1 MDMRNSIVPPQG
13 EGSLPLNIPKAPVK
27 HNDLISPT
35 TIFAPQHRSRDQVR
49 KGKPDHD
56 ALLLDAPEKKLTLF
70 ALRLAILEKA
80 ATGLGTLAFIWATV
94 ILLGGFAGS
103 LESLDFWF
111 VTTILL
117 IEGTR
122 IFSRIHELEWQHQA
136 PRLMSD
142 GDGANHPSC
151 TSVRHDLERQR
162 NHKDL
167 RRNLARKWTTSDVPI
182 LPSAW
187 VVSIS
192 RSVSRV
198 LHWLQIMSALTCVG
212 LALLRIA
219 KPNDGRTD
227 AGPHKDEKNKESA
240 LTVFYILALSEAL
253 VFLLEKAY
261 WEWSVRYCKLFKNV
275 NEKCKFNASDSIT
288 ECSLESSDSIKWFFY
303 ESYSRCINGSI
314 FDGLEMDMVTF
325 AMDYTVSNLPQKQL
339 IGVKILHRFT
349 TNQTYSEDTL
359 QKLGRTPTVIEQLVE
374 MLNWKLGKQEECI
387 RAWAAEILS
396 KLAGKTQN
404 SLRVAGIPGAMES
417 ISSLLQTSRGSGG
430 GYGIQEGQHTDDRI
444 LGLQKFNNLGLL
456 ILKRLAGDI
465 DNCGKIGN
473 TRGLLPK
480 IVDLTEGEER
490 ILKEEGEDCP
500 HILTVKRS
508 LQVLKLLTS
517 TPGKTGKSLRR
528 EISEIV
534 FTVSNIRDI
543 LQHGQR
549 HLKLRKLGIEILTNL
564 GMEDDAT
571 ERIGGTGGV
580 LKELMAIFLN
590 QDDIGES
597 HSDART
603 TAGEA
608 LAMLSL
614 DSERNCQRILRLNAV
629 ERLLGALKNPSL
641 CVNAARI
648 LQNLCRYS
656 REESSAQLKRIN
668 FAAPLVLRS
677 IIHEKNKLQEV
688 MLGLAAAALKFTGS
702 AQESSAMFKDAGITE
717 TELVGALVDI
727 LENNHYPPTKSPG
740 IRRSVLELAVWMMR
754 ENPDSLHN
762 FRAAG
767 MKKELE
773 GILETTSEVENFNVF
788 SGTIG
793 ISRHK
798 TAIHSLVETALAL
811 LSSAYQ

>member
-1 MDMRNSIVPPQG
+1 MDRRNTISGPNCSV
-13 EGSLPLNIPKAPVK
+13 SLKIPNLLRN
-27 HNDLISPT
+27 NDLISPA
-35 TIFAPQHRSRDQVR
+35 TIFAPQRRLRDQLHESKYDDPRAVS
-49 KGKPDHD
+49 PSNI
-56 ALLLDAPEKKLTLF
+56 PEKKLVLF
-70 ALRLAILEKA
+70 AVRLAILEKV

-103 LESLDFWF
+103 LVGMDFCF
-111 VTTILL
+111 VTIILL

-122 IFSRIHELEWQHQA
+122 IFGRSHELEWQHQA

-142 GDGANHPSC
+142 GDEANPLSK
-151 TSVRHDLERQR
+151 RNEENQR

-167 RRNLARKWTTSDVPI
+167 RRNLARTWTSSDVPI
-182 LPSAW
+182 LPLGW

-198 LHWLQIMSALTCVG
+198 LHWLQILSALTCVA
-212 LALLRIA
+212 LSLLRMV
-219 KPNDGRTD
+219 KHDYGRPDEGPGKND
-227 AGPHKDEKNKESA
+227 KNEKSA
-240 LTVFYILALSEAL
+240 LTVFYILALSDAL

-261 WEWSVRYCKLFKNV
+261 WEWEVLHCKLLKKV
-275 NEKCKFNASDSIT
+275 SEKCKLEVSDSIKEWRLEASDSIQ
-288 ECSLESSDSIKWFFY
+288 CFFY
-303 ESYSRCINGSI
+303 ELYSRCVNGSI

-325 AMDYTVSNLPQKQL
+325 AMDYSVSNLPQKQL

-656 REESSAQLKRIN
+656 REDSSAQLKRIN
-668 FAAPLVLRS
+668 FSAPLVLKA

-688 MLGLAAAALKFTGS
+688 MLGLAAAAKFTGL
-702 AQESSAMFKDAGITE
+702 AGESSTKFKDAGITE
-717 TELVGALVDI
+717 
-727 LENNHYPPTKSPG
+727 
-740 IRRSVLELAVWMMR
+740 
-754 ENPDSLHN
+754 
-762 FRAAG
+762 AG
-767 MKKELE
+767 FV
-773 GILETTSEVENFNVF
+773 SNSYYRDYF
-788 SGTIG
+788 S
-793 ISRHK
+793 K
-798 TAIHSLVETALAL
+798 P
-811 LSSAYQ
+811 